1 MHFSFQETSILKSKS
16 KFLCGLRGFVLHYE
30 FSGSAETL
38 HQKRSFLL
46 RISSFFVKWRSLFL
60 LIWFFFS
67 KKRLIPWTMELDYE
81 QKYVRISLDI
91 CANQLAGGLLL
102 GDLLLKNQKYF
113 EVMLN
118 IFKFSRVWENVESWL
133 LFWIAQPYFSTDL
146 IKRS

>member
-1 MHFSFQETSILKSKS
+1 MKLSSAFQFQETSILKLISN
-16 KFLCGLRGFVLHYE
+16 
-30 FSGSAETL
+30 A
-38 HQKRSFLL
+38 L
-46 RISSFFVKWRSLFL
+46 RILGISGNTAPEKKFFSNDFFIFYEMKVAFPTY
-60 LIWFFFS
+60 LIFFS

-102 GDLLLKNQKYF
+102 GGLLLKNQKYF